1 VGILLIIACKKDK
14 GVINPKEWKAYP
26 INEIKTYSDSSYY
39 FGRIINSTE
48 YNDIIVLND
57 NKFNRAILYDTS
69 LQFKRIIG
77 GEGKG
82 PKEFGK
88 LSGNPIIDK
97 NYIYLYDL
105 TTNKIKIFKKNGKY
119 YESINY
125 PLPAGED
132 FIHFDYCKDTN
143 NNFYSSSYLKDK
155 PIIKFSQKGNIL
167 NEFGEFIPSI
177 NMKHKRVLN
186 YRHTIV
192 TQDNKIITVNIRNPR
207 IKIFSDNGEL
217 IAQYNYN
224 NFFDYYIESV
234 NKRIKKSKKN
244 NSPYII
250 EIDHHPKVDDYSDLE
265 IRQNMAAS
273 TTEIIYD
280 IAQFLNITFNKSLSE
295 CLLTGIVTDTG
306 NFFYPNASA
315 KTLKISAHLLEK
327 GANLSKI
334 IKHVNSNKNLATLSY
349 GD

>member
-1 VGILLIIACKKDK
+1 MKFYKLYSLCIFVGILLIIACKKDK

-244 NSPYII
+244 KFKRPILFRDTYYKNNRLYLLYWGHKYGEHPFSSQVAVFL
-250 EIDHHPKVDDYSDLE
+250 IDNNQLYFEKVINL
-265 IRQNMAAS
+265 Q
-273 TTEIIYD
+273 
-280 IAQFLNITFNKSLSE
+280 
-295 CLLTGIVTDTG
+295 TDTG
-306 NFFYPNASA
+306 KGSFSTICVLNNKLIAFDVLSGNILVY
-315 KTLKISAHLLEK
+315 KI
-327 GANLSKI
+327 
-334 IKHVNSNKNLATLSY
+334 
-349 GD
+349 